1 MTRRVLKIGVAGTH
15 STGKSTLLSSLAAK
29 LESEG
34 LRVTIVKDLARAA
47 RDAGFPILSE
57 QTEDTAL
64 WIMAEGMRREAAA
77 ALTSDVIL
85 VDRAIFDALGYL
97 EAALQVTGRGRN
109 DARHSILEEV
119 ARSYARDYDLLIIT
133 KLNQAL
139 PLGAGRDPDEQFRQA
154 AGERISAFVDDL
166 GRTFIT
172 MTSENREA
180 VECEILTFIH
190 ERLGMGVT
198 PNG

>member
-1 MTRRVLKIGVAGTH
+1 MTRRVLKVGVAGTH

-29 LESEG
+29 LELED
-34 LRVTIVKDLARAA
+34 LRVTIVKDLAWAA

-64 WIMAEGMRREAAA
+64 WIMAEGMRREAVA

-97 EAALQVTGRGRN
+97 EAALQVTGRRR
-109 DARHSILEEV
+109 DEARHSILEEV

-133 KLNQAL
+133 KLDQAV
-139 PLGAGRDPDEQFRQA
+139 PLGPGRDPDEQFRQA
-154 AGERISAFVDDL
+154 AGGRISAFADGL

-172 MTSENREA
+172 MTFENREA
-180 VECEILTFIH
+180 VEREVLTFI
-190 ERLGMGVT
+190 RDRRGMVMT
-198 PNG
+198 PDG